1 VQANGQPAK
10 PSLWLRN
17 TKQPEVAIVTK
28 ETPNAKRLKEE
39 KRLEDFTELGLVF
52 NEDRNAMKEPMGRK
66 LARMVGQ
73 DDGGYGTSRSAGARY
88 AAGKAQDKVWRAGD
102 KTVGESADDPTV
114 RQARKEAAA
123 EERRE
128 ARGMKKGG
136 VVSASKRADGCA
148 QRGKTKGRMV

>member
-1 VQANGQPAK
+1 V
-10 PSLWLRN
+10 
-17 TKQPEVAIVTK
+17 TKK
-28 ETPNAKRLKEE
+28 ETPNEKRLKEE

-52 NEDRNAMKEPMGRK
+52 NEDRNALKEPIGRK
-66 LARMVGQ
+66 LTRMVGQ

-88 AAGKAQDKVWRAGD
+88 AAGKAQDQVWRAGN
-102 KTVGESADDPTV
+102 KTVGESADDPSV
-114 RQARKEAAA
+114 RQARREAAA

-136 VVSASKRADGCA
+136 KVSASSRADGIA

>member
-1 VQANGQPAK
+1 
-10 PSLWLRN
+10 
-17 TKQPEVAIVTK
+17 VTK

-52 NEDRNAMKEPMGRK
+52 NEDRNAMKEPTGRK